1 MDIETLVDEILA
13 RTLHADPVADDPG
26 IDERIT
32 RADVWSLIETYT
44 DELVNDRITTL
55 EAELAAWG
63 KK

>member
-44 DELVNDRITTL
+44 DGIVDDRINEL
-55 EAELAAWG
+55 EVRIQDLE
-63 KK
+63 KR